1 MNNMTQEIPVQKK
14 SNMKVIALAVV
25 CIILAASLVGVT
37 AVYVNN
43 QSQITSRDKTIAALN
58 DNITSLELDLSQ
70 APNAT
75 IYETQIGYLEEQLS
89 SLNENLT
96 ELSSSYSDLQQLVQL
111 GDSGILYQDSF
122 TQDANSTTV
131 LFDSAIQ
138 YTGYVVI
145 QELSSA
151 SSTYAQ
157 VIYTYGNYNFNYNQT
172 LGTSG
177 TALFPV
183 LPGPLQVIIGNQNET
198 STNTGNATATFY
210 Y

>member
-1 MNNMTQEIPVQKK
+1 
-14 SNMKVIALAVV
+14 
-25 CIILAASLVGVT
+25 
-37 AVYVNN
+37 
-43 QSQITSRDKTIAALN
+43 LN
-58 DNITSLELDLSQ
+58 DNITSLQIQLSQ

-75 IYETQIGYLEEQLS
+75 IYATQIAYLDEQVD
-89 SLNENLT
+89 SLNETLT
-96 ELSSSYSDLQQLVQL
+96 EVSSSYSDLQQLVQL

>member
-1 MNNMTQEIPVQKK
+1 
-14 SNMKVIALAVV
+14 
-25 CIILAASLVGVT
+25 
-37 AVYVNN
+37 
-43 QSQITSRDKTIAALN
+43 
-58 DNITSLELDLSQ
+58 
-70 APNAT
+70 
-75 IYETQIGYLEEQLS
+75 
-89 SLNENLT
+89 LNENLT

-177 TALFPV
+177 TAVFPV

-198 STNTGNATATFY
+198 STNTGNATATY
-210 Y
+210 YY